1 MMARGLC
8 DIRCGATIVGVV
20 PLLVTALPSP
30 GEAAL
35 ALTHYGPRA
44 GFSSDPDQ
52 FTIGFYGD
60 WGQLAPNVHVRTNG
74 DLGFG
79 DHALTFALNG
89 DVTYHFADANMPV
102 TFFAGGGLGYAFYNL
117 DIDAPPGFD
126 VDDTFNEVGLN
137 LVVGAEKD
145 FGGYRTGGLE
155 LRFGLD
161 DLPELKLTASLGFQ

>member
-1 MMARGLC
+1 MIGQALR
-8 DIRCGATIVGVV
+8 DIRRCAAIVAAAMLLGA
-20 PLLVTALPSP
+20 ALPSP

-35 ALTHYGPRA
+35 GLSHYGPRA

-52 FTIGFYGD
+52 FTIGFFGD
-60 WGQLAPNVHVRTNG
+60 WGELAPSVRVRTNG

-89 DVTYHFADANMPV
+89 DVAYHFTDVNMPV

-126 VDDTFNEVGLN
+126 VDDTFNEIGLN
-137 LVVGAEKD
+137 LLVGVEKD
-145 FGGYRTGGLE
+145 LGGYKNGALE

-161 DLPELKLTASLGFQ
+161 DLPELKLTASLGFF